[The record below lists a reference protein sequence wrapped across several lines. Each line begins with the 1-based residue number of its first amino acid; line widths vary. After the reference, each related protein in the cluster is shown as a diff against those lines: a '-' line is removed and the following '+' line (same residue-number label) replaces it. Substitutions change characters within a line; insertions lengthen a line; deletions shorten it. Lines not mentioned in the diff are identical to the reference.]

1 MVPVPAADAG
11 PHEAGSLLDPPPT
24 SREAEL
30 LTLTLDVLR
39 ETGYDKLTVG
49 QVVARAHASK
59 TTVYRRWPSKA
70 ELVCAAFAYHVRIGD
85 TPDTGSLRDDL
96 LALAEMIAESAGR
109 YASIVAGILA
119 AGQRS
124 PQLRQLLVG
133 DLFQGRRAQVL
144 TVLHRAA
151 DRGEIAPEA
160 ISEDIWDVLPCYLSY
175 RIIQHDRPVTSATLR
190 ALVDDLLIPGLTR
203 FSPPSQ
209 PGTRSRKEADQV
221 GQDSNA

>member
-1 MVPVPAADAG
+1 MVPFPAAGAG
-11 PHEAGSLLDPPPT
+11 PHKAGSLLDPPPT

-39 ETGYDKLTVG
+39 ETGYDKLT
-49 QVVARAHASK
+49 
-59 TTVYRRWPSKA
+59 
-70 ELVCAAFAYHVRIGD
+70 AAFAYHVRIGE
-85 TPDTGSLRDDL
+85 TPDTGSLRGDL

-133 DLFQGRRAQVL
+133 DLYQDRRAQVL

-190 ALVDDLLIPGLTR
+190 TLVDDLLIPGLTR

-209 PGTRSRKEADQV
+209 R
-221 GQDSNA
+221 